1 MLADLDLQTLVE
13 SDWAAYDF
21 VNRWRDLLGA
31 PAAVPLFVRPRLV
44 VKKSYWFGA
53 GDERDVRECIFKFSW
68 DAVEENPKARGLPAK
83 RQITMGTTLAIDW
96 ETKTVRALLT
106 TDTSKL
112 QRADRDANLLQL
124 HAQDRLRVGSAAV
137 GPDGKELRS
146 AAIAEVS
153 GDLLRIRKSARML
166 HIDALE
172 P

>member
-1 MLADLDLQTLVE
+1 
-13 SDWAAYDF
+13 
-21 VNRWRDLLGA
+21 
-31 PAAVPLFVRPRLV
+31 
-44 VKKSYWFGA
+44 
-53 GDERDVRECIFKFSW
+53 
-68 DAVEENPKARGLPAK
+68 
-83 RQITMGTTLAIDW
+83 MGTTLAIDW

-137 GPDGKELRS
+137 GPDGKEIRS